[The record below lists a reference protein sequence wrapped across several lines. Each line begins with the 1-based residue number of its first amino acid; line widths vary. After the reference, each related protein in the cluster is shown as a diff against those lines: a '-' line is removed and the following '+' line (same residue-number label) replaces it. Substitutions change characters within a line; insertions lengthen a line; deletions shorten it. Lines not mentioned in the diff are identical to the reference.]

1 MLWYLDDLRTA
12 IRSMTRH
19 WLFSVAVVLLLGL
32 GASVAIVMLSF
43 AEAVLFRPLP
53 VPRPDELVRVVQQ
66 LPRIGTI
73 SSLPEAYYEN
83 LRARAGAFA
92 FVFGETGE
100 FDHFAITSPLPAAR
114 VSVRGV
120 TPDFFK
126 ALGVQPREGRLFDD
140 SDSTPSSPYA
150 PALVSSRLWQRRFA
164 ETRGL
169 PARGRDITLNGQH
182 FTIVGIMPED
192 FRGLTADTTPDIWI
206 PLSAFKSLVK
216 SVDRPLQFQLAAR
229 LEPGVSVKQA
239 EVECQTVWQSTMA
252 DYYRNVEQVPEKD
265 VAELV
270 GRGVHL
276 ESLERGVSVVR
287 NNSKTVIETILV
299 ASMFLLLAV
308 CLTVGGLLTIRAVSR
323 RLEFAVRYSLGA
335 SRPGLLRQLWIEG
348 LLFAAAGGALG
359 VAVAVMCLPLTDRLL
374 PALRDRSG
382 ALLSLT
388 LAVTVNRPVVL
399 IAGGGVLLAS
409 VVFLALTA
417 TGVSRANLELGLRSV
432 RTTTGIR
439 MRSIIVILQVAV
451 CTLLLL
457 MAGVFVRTLTQL
469 REVHAGCDKDHVA
482 TFTGDHSLK
491 PGNLDAPFLPLLLDR
506 VRALPG
512 VTSASVAS
520 VAVMRGRG
528 VAWTVAPA
536 GETITPAHLLATMGN
551 TVSLDHV
558 DAMGMRVVQG
568 RSFSV
573 SDRDALQPGG
583 VVPALVNQAFATRF
597 FPHGSP
603 LGRHFGPP
611 ANGLGS
617 SRYVIVGVV
626 SDAKYRSL
634 REPTPLTFF
643 TLGWPSGTFV
653 LNVRTSS
660 PPRTVLEPVQK
671 VLASIDPSLSFREV
685 HTLDAE
691 VDASMAN
698 ERLMAVVM
706 STFAICAA
714 IAAVAGI
721 YGLMAYLAALRR
733 REIAIRMALGATGVD
748 IVQLMTR
755 ETLVVVLTGIVIG
768 LAASRVFAS
777 VLQPMLF
784 NTSATSPVTALVT
797 ATVVLVA
804 TLVATASPIGRAA
817 RLAPSR
823 VLGEFM

>member
-1 MLWYLDDLRTA
+1 
-12 IRSMTRH
+12 MTRH

-32 GASVAIVMLSF
+32 GAGVAIVMLSF

-66 LPRIGTI
+66 LPRIGII

-100 FDHFAITSPLPAAR
+100 FDHFAITSPLPAER

-120 TPDFFK
+120 TPDFFR

-140 SDSTPSSPYA
+140 SDSTPSSPHA
-150 PALVSSRLWQRRFA
+150 SVLVSFRLWQRRFA
-164 ETRGL
+164 GAQGL
-169 PARGRDITLNGQH
+169 PALGRDVTLNGQH

-192 FRGLTADTTPDIWI
+192 FRGLTTDTTPDIWI
-206 PLSAFKSLVK
+206 PLSAFKSLIK
-216 SVDRPLQFQLAAR
+216 NADRALQFQLAAR
-229 LEPGVSVKQA
+229 LKPGLALKQA

-265 VAELV
+265 VPELV
-270 GRGVHL
+270 GRVVRL
-276 ESLERGVSVVR
+276 ESLGRGVSVVR
-287 NNSKTVIETILV
+287 NNFKTVLETILV
-299 ASMFLLLAV
+299 ASMFLVLAV
-308 CLTVGGLLTIRAVSR
+308 CLTVGGLFTIRAVSR

-335 SRPGLLRQLWIEG
+335 SRLGLLRQLWIEG

-359 VAVAVMCLPLTDRLL
+359 VAVAVMCLPLTERLL

-388 LAVTVNRPVVL
+388 LAVAVGRPVVL

-417 TGVSRANLELGLRSV
+417 TGVSRANLDLGLRSV
-432 RTTTGIR
+432 RTTTGIK

-451 CTLLLL
+451 CTFLLL
-457 MAGVFVRTLTQL
+457 MAGVFVRTMMQL
-469 REVHAGCDKDHVA
+469 REVHAGFDKDHVA

-491 PGNLDAPFLPLLLDR
+491 PANLDAPFLPLLLDR

-536 GETITPAHLLATMGN
+536 GETITPTHMLATMGN
-551 TVSLDHV
+551 TVSV
-558 DAMGMRVVQG
+558 DYVETMGMRVVQG

-573 SDRDALQPGG
+573 SDRDALQPGS

-597 FPHGSP
+597 FPKGNP
-603 LGRHFGPP
+603 LGQHFGPP

-634 REPTPLTFF
+634 REPVPLTFF

-660 PPRTVLEPVQK
+660 PPRTILEPVQK

-691 VDASMAN
+691 VNASMAN
-698 ERLMAVVM
+698 ERLMAVVV

-733 REIAIRMALGATGVD
+733 REIAIRMALGATGVN
-748 IVQLMTR
+748 IVKLMTR
-755 ETLVVVLTGIVIG
+755 ETLVVVLAGIVIG

-797 ATVVLVA
+797 ATVVLAAAFVA
-804 TLVATASPIGRAA
+804 TVGPIGRVA
-817 RLAPSR
+817 RLAPAQ
-823 VLGEFM
+823 VLRE

>member
-1 MLWYLDDLRTA
+1 
-12 IRSMTRH
+12 MTRH

-32 GASVAIVMLSF
+32 GAGVAIVMLSF

-66 LPRIGTI
+66 LPRVGTI
-73 SSLPEAYYEN
+73 SSVPEAYYEN

-100 FDHFAITSPLPAAR
+100 FDHFAITFPLPAER
-114 VSVRGV
+114 VSLRGV

-140 SDSTPSSPYA
+140 SDSTPSSGYA
-150 PALVSSRLWQRRFA
+150 PALVSSRLWERRFA
-164 ETRGL
+164 GTQGL
-169 PARGRDITLNGQH
+169 PASARDITLNGQH
-182 FTIVGIMPED
+182 FTIVGIMPEE
-192 FRGLTADTTPDIWI
+192 FKGLTTDTTPDIWI

-229 LEPGVSVKQA
+229 LKPGLSLKQG
-239 EVECQTVWQSTMA
+239 EVECQTVWQSTMP
-252 DYYRNVEQVPEKD
+252 DYYRNVEQVPEQD
-265 VAELV
+265 IAELV
-270 GRGVHL
+270 GRIVRL
-276 ESLERGVSVVR
+276 ESLGQGVSAVR
-287 NNSKTVIETILV
+287 NNFKTVLETILA

-308 CLTVGGLLTIRAVSR
+308 CLTVGGLFTIRAVSR

-335 SRPGLLRQLWIEG
+335 SRLGLLRQLWIEG
-348 LLFAAAGGALG
+348 LLLAAAGGALG
-359 VAVAVMCLPLTDRLL
+359 VAVAMISLPLTQRLL

-388 LAVTVNRPVVL
+388 LAVTVDRPVVL

-409 VVFLALTA
+409 VVFLALAA
-417 TGVSRANLELGLRSV
+417 TGVSRANLDLGLHSV
-432 RTTTGIR
+432 RTTAGIK

-457 MAGVFVRTLTQL
+457 MAGVFVRTLMQL
-469 REVHAGCDKDHVA
+469 RDVHAGFDKDHVA

-491 PGNLDAPFLPLLLDR
+491 PGNLDVPFLPLLLER

-512 VTSASVAS
+512 VTSASIAS

-551 TVSLDHV
+551 TVSPDYV
-558 DAMGMRVVQG
+558 ETMGMRVVQG
-568 RSFSV
+568 RSFTV
-573 SDRDALQPGG
+573 SDRDALQPDS
-583 VVPALVNQAFATRF
+583 VVPTLVNQAFAARF
-597 FPHGSP
+597 FPKGNP
-603 LGRHFGPP
+603 LGQHFGPP
-611 ANGLGS
+611 ANGVGS

-634 REPTPLTFF
+634 REPVPLTFF
-643 TLGWPSGTFV
+643 TLGSPSGTFV

-660 PPRTVLEPVQK
+660 PPRTILEPVQK
-671 VLASIDPSLSFREV
+671 ALASIDPSLSFREV

-691 VDASMAN
+691 VNASMAN
-698 ERLMAVVM
+698 ERLMAVVV

-714 IAAVAGI
+714 VAAVAGI

-733 REIAIRMALGATGVD
+733 REIAIRMALGATSTN

-755 ETLVVVLTGIVIG
+755 ETLVVVLVGIVIG
-768 LAASRVFAS
+768 LAASRALAS

-784 NTSATSPVTALVT
+784 NTSAASPVTAVVT
-797 ATVVLVA
+797 AAVVLVA
-804 TLVATASPIGRAA
+804 ALVATAGPIGRVAS
-817 RLAPSR
+817 LAPAQ
-823 VLGEFM
+823 VLRE

>member
-1 MLWYLDDLRTA
+1 
-12 IRSMTRH
+12 MTRH

-32 GASVAIVMLSF
+32 GAGVAIVMLSF

-66 LPRIGTI
+66 LPRVGTI
-73 SSLPEAYYEN
+73 SSVPEAYYEN

-100 FDHFAITSPLPAAR
+100 FDHFAITFPLPAER
-114 VSVRGV
+114 VSLRGV

-140 SDSTPSSPYA
+140 SDSTPSSGYA
-150 PALVSSRLWQRRFA
+150 PALVSSRLWERRFA
-164 ETRGL
+164 GTQGL
-169 PARGRDITLNGQH
+169 PASARDITLNGQH
-182 FTIVGIMPED
+182 FTIVGIMPEE
-192 FRGLTADTTPDIWI
+192 FKGLTTDTTPDIWI

-229 LEPGVSVKQA
+229 LKPGLSLKQG
-239 EVECQTVWQSTMA
+239 EVECQTVWQSTMP
-252 DYYRNVEQVPEKD
+252 DYYRNVEQVPEQD
-265 VAELV
+265 IAELV
-270 GRGVHL
+270 GRIVRL
-276 ESLERGVSVVR
+276 ESLGQGVSAVR
-287 NNSKTVIETILV
+287 NNFKTVLETILA

-308 CLTVGGLLTIRAVSR
+308 CLTVGGLFTIRAVSR

-335 SRPGLLRQLWIEG
+335 SRLGLLRQLWIEG
-348 LLFAAAGGALG
+348 LLLAAAGGALG
-359 VAVAVMCLPLTDRLL
+359 VAVAVMSLPLTQRLL

-388 LAVTVNRPVVL
+388 LAVTVDRPVVL

-409 VVFLALTA
+409 VVFLALAA
-417 TGVSRANLELGLRSV
+417 TGVSRANLDLGLHSV
-432 RTTTGIR
+432 RTTAGIK

-457 MAGVFVRTLTQL
+457 MAGVFVRTLMQL
-469 REVHAGCDKDHVA
+469 RDVHAGFDKDHVA

-491 PGNLDAPFLPLLLDR
+491 PGNLDVPFLPLLLER

-512 VTSASVAS
+512 VTSASIAS

-551 TVSLDHV
+551 TVSPDYV
-558 DAMGMRVVQG
+558 ETMGMRVVQG
-568 RSFSV
+568 RSFTV
-573 SDRDALQPGG
+573 SDRDALQPDS
-583 VVPALVNQAFATRF
+583 VVPTLVNQAFAARF
-597 FPHGSP
+597 FPKGNP
-603 LGRHFGPP
+603 LGQHFGPP
-611 ANGLGS
+611 ANGVGS

-634 REPTPLTFF
+634 REPVPLTFF
-643 TLGWPSGTFV
+643 TLGSPSGTFV

-660 PPRTVLEPVQK
+660 PPRTILEPVQK
-671 VLASIDPSLSFREV
+671 ALASIDPSLSFREV

-691 VDASMAN
+691 VNASMAN
-698 ERLMAVVM
+698 ERLMAVVV

-714 IAAVAGI
+714 VAAVAGI

-733 REIAIRMALGATGVD
+733 REIAIRMALGATSTN

-755 ETLVVVLTGIVIG
+755 ETLVVVLVGIVIG
-768 LAASRVFAS
+768 LAASRALAS

-784 NTSATSPVTALVT
+784 NTSAASPVTALVT
-797 ATVVLVA
+797 AAVVLVA
-804 TLVATASPIGRAA
+804 ALVATAGPIGRVAS
-817 RLAPSR
+817 LAPAQ
-823 VLGEFM
+823 VLRE

>member
-1 MLWYLDDLRTA
+1 
-12 IRSMTRH
+12 MTRH

-43 AEAVLFRPLP
+43 ADAVLFRPLP
-53 VPRPDELVRVVQQ
+53 VPRPEELVRVVQQ
-66 LPRIGTI
+66 LPRVGIM
-73 SSLPEAYYEN
+73 SSVPEAYYDN
-83 LRARAGAFA
+83 LRARTGAFA

-100 FDHFAITSPLPAAR
+100 FDHFAVTSPLPAER

-126 ALGVQPREGRLFDD
+126 GLGVQPRDGRLFND
-140 SDSTPSSPYA
+140 SDSIPSSQYA
-150 PALVSSRLWQRRFA
+150 PALLSYRLWQRRFA
-164 ETRGL
+164 GTQGP
-169 PARGRDITLNGQH
+169 PALGRDIIVNDQH
-182 FTIVGIMPED
+182 FTIVGIMPDD
-192 FRGLTADTTPDIWI
+192 FRGLTTDTTPDIWI

-216 SVDRPLQFQLAAR
+216 NVDRPLQFQLAAR
-229 LEPGVSVKQA
+229 LKSGLSLKQA
-239 EVECQTVWQSTMA
+239 EVECQTVWQSTMT
-252 DYYRNVEQVPEKD
+252 DYYRNIEPVPEKD

-276 ESLERGVSVVR
+276 ESLERGVSVLR
-287 NNSKTVIETILV
+287 NNFKTVLETILV
-299 ASMFLLLAV
+299 ASLFLLLAV
-308 CLTVGGLLTIRAVSR
+308 CLTVGGLFTIRAVSR

-335 SRPGLLRQLWIEG
+335 SRLGLLRQLWIEG
-348 LLFAAAGGALG
+348 LLFAGAGGALG
-359 VAVAVMCLPLTDRLL
+359 VIVAVMCLPLTERLL

-382 ALLSLT
+382 ALLPLT
-388 LAVTVNRPVVL
+388 LAVTVDRPVVL

-417 TGVSRANLELGLRSV
+417 TGVSRANLDLGLRSV
-432 RTTTGIR
+432 RTTTGFR
-439 MRSIIVILQVAV
+439 VRSIIVILQVAV

-457 MAGVFVRTLTQL
+457 MAGVFVRTLMQL
-469 REVHAGCDKDHVA
+469 RGVHAGFDKDYVA
-482 TFTGDHSLK
+482 TFTGDSSLR
-491 PGNLDAPFLPLLLDR
+491 PVNLDAPFLPLLLDR

-512 VTSASVAS
+512 VTSASIAS

-536 GETITPAHLLATMGN
+536 GETITPAHLLATVGN
-551 TVSLDHV
+551 TVSLDYV
-558 DAMGMRVVQG
+558 ETMGMRVVQG

-573 SDRDALQPGG
+573 SDRDALQSDSA
-583 VVPALVNQAFATRF
+583 VPALVNQAFATRF
-597 FPHGSP
+597 FPSGNP
-603 LGRHFGPP
+603 LGKYFGPP

-634 REPTPLTFF
+634 REPIPLTFF
-643 TLGWPSGTFV
+643 ALGWPSGTFV

-660 PPRTVLEPVQK
+660 APRMILEPVQK
-671 VLASIDPSLSFREV
+671 VLASINPSLSFREV

-698 ERLMAVVM
+698 ERLMAVVV

-733 REIAIRMALGATGVD
+733 REIAIRMALGATGVN

-755 ETLVVVLTGIVIG
+755 ETLVVVLAGIVIG
-768 LAASRVFAS
+768 LAASRAFAS

-784 NTSATSPVTALVT
+784 NTSATNPLTAVLT
-797 ATVVLVA
+797 AMVVLVA
-804 TLVATASPIGRAA
+804 TFVATAGPIGRVAK
-817 RLAPSR
+817 LAPAQ
-823 VLGEFM
+823 VLRE